1 MSGVATAS
9 GGTFTIG
16 SGANMTA
23 NGGLDVTGTGTIAAA
38 SATAKITG
46 SVSYLSSS
54 NSTFGGVIA
63 GVGKTLTLNN
73 AAATLTLSGANNYTG
88 ATTVTSGILKAGAAS
103 VPGTSGA
110 FGRNSAVAM
119 ANSASAMLDITGF
132 DTQIGSLSGGGAS
145 GGNVLLGA
153 ATLTFGGSNASPA
166 VYDGVIS
173 GSGGIAKMGTGTQT
187 LNRTQTYTG
196 GTTVG
201 GGTLRLD
208 FASLATPTNLLNS
221 ASALTLGG
229 GTLSVLGK
237 TGAGIVTAQT
247 LGDVTLSGNTF
258 STIAPDPN
266 NSGAGSTTLTL
277 GNAWTLNPGATLLI
291 DYSSANTGTRRV
303 RTSAA
308 VTGTGAAGANGIFG
322 YALVKD
328 SGGTGFAR
336 QDGSFNFVRN
346 TATGTVL
353 TTSNSVAGTTA
364 TDFTTVSTDP
374 GYSGAGGTLTLA
386 NVAHAA
392 NTLTIDTT
400 GGGTL
405 DLGGASGVLALTSNA
420 VLVQGTGKYTIQN
433 GALGASGSEVIV
445 HHIGTGALTISSPIS
460 GGAGSL
466 TKDSSGT
473 LTLNGAQNYATLST
487 GAGITNLQVALGTG
501 NSTLNANART
511 NLSTSQTLAALN
523 IGAGGVVVL
532 TASGAAAELSVFS

>member
-1 MSGVATAS
+1 
-9 GGTFTIG
+9 
-16 SGANMTA
+16 MTA

-110 FGRNSAVAM
+110 FGRNSAIAM

-405 DLGGASGVLALTSNA
+405 HLGGASGVLALTSNV